1 MTFSYYREPDTTEL
15 EAKEAQRQRDLQSRN
30 QAFALADIKNQISN
44 EQTDKNVLTELG
56 KFSKSLKETGETL
69 LTKHIE
75 DQTAQAHLDYA
86 NREIKDST
94 VLDGVSESL
103 TNASRFANQ
112 VADDIEKEDGVG
124 SVAAE
129 EVRSRNPYY
138 VAAMQRLEIQNKAAN
153 TRMALEQAKEELTIV
168 GQDGKELTYDRITKA
183 ADQAQ
188 WIAEFKYQFIRENFA
203 NITPEAFQSLV
214 DEPMSAALKEHSVQ
228 WAISNAAAQKK
239 ERKELARIELE
250 SNVVNGSAAK
260 VVETVMNSLRA
271 RVSTREE
278 SAANLLAMATS
289 GALTTEMIREIE
301 EIKIPLRGG
310 GESTLMEQ
318 IGEAKWIEI
327 KQAYFKQLETEN
339 RNQETLEKNA
349 ELGAKK
355 MLQTALA
362 NGEAGPDGRFSRSWY
377 EDAQEVFFDEYG
389 FRSKELDQHM
399 QENAAEVP
407 FEKELTEKHTEEIR
421 RGTFD
426 RRLLDRLPPTVAS
439 TLRTLLKKPVN
450 AALEADV
457 KAQKNI
463 LKNVVNTAV
472 NPLPDGTQSPS
483 ALRMIQELYRR
494 FDEAMLVP
502 GTTPEAAQ
510 VQVKN
515 WFDTQSA
522 RKDIVFK
529 NQNGF
534 PSMEAKAKKVFANEK
549 ERLAQLKQI
558 QVDMQFKNFAEDET
572 AYLSNK
578 DLELKALD
586 LQRGINDFSDRD
598 VMVAKLLGY
607 SHPLLMYQDFASNT
621 KRGYQ
626 GPEMDIPPIIQVAED
641 TFSQESK
648 NLLFNNTSRNR
659 ALRSLTSEGVIS
671 SSSLPMRGAM
681 QGDFSE
687 ADSYGPGWGALSRVI
702 RYAEGTSGNAGYNT
716 MFTHKRFDGFGDHP
730 RQLQS
735 GGGYTSDAAGAY
747 QFLSTTWDGARNALG
762 LQDFSPA
769 SQEAG
774 ARHLTQKKRGV
785 NPDKVIESIDEFRQV
800 MDKLA
805 PEWASLPYSKTSPG
819 GFGNGSSYYGQGGKS
834 IEELWEIYQQSISRT
849 PR

>member
-15 EAKEAQRQRDLQSRN
+15 ESQEAQRQRDLQSRN
-30 QAFALADIKNQISN
+30 QAFALADIKTQITN
-44 EQTDKNVLTELG
+44 EQTDQNVLEELG
-56 KFSKSLKETGETL
+56 KFSKSLAETGETL

-86 NREIKDST
+86 NREVKDST

-153 TRMALEQAKEELTIV
+153 TRMALEQAKEELTII
-168 GQDGKELTYDRITKA
+168 GEDGEELTYDRITTA
-183 ADQAQ
+183 ADQAE
-188 WIAEFKYQFIRENFA
+188 WIAKFKYQFIRENFA
-203 NITPEAFQSLV
+203 NITGEAFQSLV
-214 DEPMSAALKEHSVQ
+214 DEPMAAALKQHSVQ
-228 WAISNAAAQKK
+228 WATSNAAARKA
-239 ERKELARIELE
+239 ERKELAQLELE
-250 SNVVNGSAAK
+250 SVVINGSAAK
-260 VVETVMNSLRA
+260 VVETSMNALRA
-271 RVSTREE
+271 KVSTREE
-278 SAANLLAMATS
+278 IAANLKTMATS
-289 GALTTEMIREIE
+289 GALTTAMIREIE
-301 EIKIPLRGG
+301 EIKIPLKGG
-310 GESTLMEQ
+310 GESTLMAQ
-318 IGEAKWIEI
+318 IGEAKWMEI
-327 KQAYFKQLETEN
+327 KQAFFAKEKQDADNELTIR
-339 RNQETLEKNA
+339 RNANFSAQ
-349 ELGAKK
+349 K
-355 MLQTALA
+355 MLEAAMA
-362 NGEAGPDGRFSRSWY
+362 NGEAGEDNRFSESWY
-377 EDAQEVFFDEYG
+377 EAAQEEFRKEYG
-389 FRSKELDQHM
+389 YRSTYLDEHKEKY
-399 QENAAEVP
+399 AAEVP
-407 FEKELTEKHTEEIR
+407 FEDDLIEKHREEIR

-426 RRLLDRLPPTVAS
+426 RRMLDRLPPRVAD
-439 TLRTLLKKPVN
+439 TLRTSLKQPVN
-450 AALEADV
+450 AALAADV
-457 KAQKNI
+457 KTQKNI
-463 LKNVVNTAV
+463 LKNAVNTAV
-472 NPLPDGTQSPS
+472 KPLPDGTQSPS
-483 ALRMIQELYRR
+483 ALRMQEHLNQM
-494 FDEAMLVP
+494 FEEKMLVP

-510 VQVKN
+510 VQTLA
-515 WFDTQSA
+515 WFNEQL
-522 RKDIVFK
+522 KDPDFK

-534 PSMEAKAKKVFANEK
+534 PSMEAKAKQVFANEK

-586 LQRGINDFSDRD
+586 LQRGITDFSDRD

-621 KRGYQ
+621 KRGYK

-671 SSSLPMRGAM
+671 NSSLPMRGAM

-687 ADSYGPGWGALSRVI
+687 ADSYGAGWGALSRVI

-735 GGGYTSDAAGAY
+735 SGSLTSDAAGAY
-747 QFLSTTWDGARNALG
+747 QFLSTTWDSARNSLG
-762 LQDFSPA
+762 LQDFSPT

-774 ARHLTQKKRGV
+774 ARHLTQKIRGV
-785 NPDKVIESIDEFRQV
+785 NPDRVIESIDEFRQV

-805 PEWASLPYSKTSPG
+805 PEWASLPYSKPSPR

>member
-15 EAKEAQRQRDLQSRN
+15 ESQEAQRQRDLQSRN
-30 QAFALADIKNQISN
+30 QAFALADIKTQITN
-44 EQTDKNVLTELG
+44 EQTDQNVLEELG
-56 KFSKSLKETGETL
+56 KFSKSLAETGGKL

-86 NREIKDST
+86 NREVKDST

-153 TRMALEQAKEELTIV
+153 TRMAIEQAKEELTII
-168 GQDGKELTYDRITKA
+168 GENGDELTFAEITLA
-183 ADQAQ
+183 ADQAE
-188 WIAEFKYQFIRENFA
+188 WIAKFKYQFIRENFA
-203 NITPEAFQSLV
+203 NITGEAFQSLV
-214 DEPMSAALKEHSVQ
+214 DEPMSAALKQHSVQ
-228 WAISNAAAQKK
+228 WATSNAAARKA
-239 ERKELARIELE
+239 ERKELALLELE
-250 SNVVNGSAAK
+250 SVVVGGSAAK
-260 VVETVMNSLRA
+260 VVETAMNALRA
-271 RVSTREE
+271 KVSTREE
-278 SAANLLAMATS
+278 LAANLKAMAAS
-289 GALTTEMIREIE
+289 GALTTAMIREIE
-301 EIKIPLRGG
+301 ENIKIPLKGG

-318 IGEAKWIEI
+318 IGEAKWLEI
-327 KQAYFKQLETEN
+327 KQAFFKKEKQDMDNELTLR
-339 RNQETLEKNA
+339 RNANLSAEKMVEA
-349 ELGAKK
+349 A
-355 MLQTALA
+355 MA
-362 NGEAGPDGRFSRSWY
+362 NGEAGEDDRFSDSWY
-377 EDAQEVFFDEYG
+377 EAAQEEFKKQYGYRSTYLDE
-389 FRSKELDQHM
+389 H
-399 QENAAEVP
+399 QEKYAAEVP
-407 FEKELTEKHTEEIR
+407 FEKDLLEKHREEIR

-426 RRLLDRLPPTVAS
+426 RRLLDRLPPRVAD
-439 TLRTLLKKPVN
+439 TLRTLLKQPAN
-450 AALEADV
+450 AALAADV

-502 GTTPEAAQ
+502 GTTPTAAQ
-510 VQVKN
+510 VQVKD

-522 RKDIVFK
+522 RTDIDFK

-534 PSMEAKAKKVFANEK
+534 PSMEAQAKKVIANEK

-558 QVDMQFKNFAEDET
+558 EVDMQFKNFAEDET

-586 LQRGINDFSDRD
+586 LQRGITDFSDKD

-621 KRGYQ
+621 KRGYK

-648 NLLFNNTSRNR
+648 NLLFKHSSQNR
-659 ALRSLTSEGVIS
+659 ALRALSSQGVVSDLPRRSRFAGEGERSFTGALTFQGNQQTYLDAAAAFEKAGFRIGEHS
-671 SSSLPMRGAM
+671 SFGGTAPVHAS
-681 QGDFSE
+681 
-687 ADSYGPGWGALSRVI
+687 DSYHNYDEAFDITHWEGTRAESIEKTRRLKEVVKGLGLFAEVLGPGDPGHDSHLHVGGLLRPITEEDI
-702 RYAEGTSGNAGYNT
+702 R
-716 MFTHKRFDGFGDHP
+716 
-730 RQLQS
+730 L
-735 GGGYTSDAAGAY
+735 
-747 QFLSTTWDGARNALG
+747 
-762 LQDFSPA
+762 
-769 SQEAG
+769 
-774 ARHLTQKKRGV
+774 
-785 NPDKVIESIDEFRQV
+785 I
-800 MDKLA
+800 
-805 PEWASLPYSKTSPG
+805 
-819 GFGNGSSYYGQGGKS
+819 
-834 IEELWEIYQQSISRT
+834 QSIN
-849 PR
+849 

>member
-15 EAKEAQRQRDLQSRN
+15 ESQEAQRQRDLLSRN
-30 QAFALADIKNQISN
+30 QAFALADIKTQITN
-44 EQTDKNVLTELG
+44 EQTDQNVLTELG
-56 KFSKSLKETGETL
+56 KFSKSLQETGETL

-86 NREIKDST
+86 NREFKDST

-153 TRMALEQAKEELTIV
+153 TRMALEQAKEEITII
-168 GQDGKELTYDRITKA
+168 GEDGEELTYAEITKA
-183 ADQAQ
+183 ADQAE
-188 WIAEFKYQFIRENFA
+188 WIAKFKYQFIRENFA
-203 NITPEAFQSLV
+203 NITGEAFQSLV
-214 DEPMSAALKEHSVQ
+214 DEPMSAALKQHSVQ
-228 WAISNAAAQKK
+228 WAISNAAARKA
-239 ERKELARIELE
+239 ERKELAQLELE
-250 SNVVNGSAAK
+250 SVVINGSAAK
-260 VVETVMNSLRA
+260 VVETSMNALRA
-271 RVSTREE
+271 KVSTREE
-278 SAANLLAMATS
+278 IAANF
-289 GALTTEMIREIE
+289 
-301 EIKIPLRGG
+301 KGG
-310 GESTLMEQ
+310 GESTLMAQ
-318 IGEAKWIEI
+318 IGEAKWMEI
-327 KQAYFKQLETEN
+327 KQAFFAKEKQDADNELTIR
-339 RNQETLEKNA
+339 RNANLSAQ
-349 ELGAKK
+349 K
-355 MLQTALA
+355 MVEAAMA
-362 NGEAGPDGRFSRSWY
+362 NGEAGEDNRFSDSWY
-377 EDAQEVFFDEYG
+377 EAAQEEFRKEYG
-389 FRSKELDQHM
+389 YRSTYLEEH
-399 QENAAEVP
+399 QEKYAAEVP
-407 FEKELTEKHTEEIR
+407 FEKDLLEKHREEIR
-421 RGTFD
+421 RGTFN
-426 RRLLDRLPPTVAS
+426 RRLLDRLPPRVAD
-439 TLRTLLKKPVN
+439 TLRTLLKDPVN
-450 AALEADV
+450 AALAADV
-457 KAQKNI
+457 KTQKNI
-463 LKNVVNTAV
+463 LKNAVNTAV
-472 NPLPDGTQSPS
+472 KPLPDGTQSPS
-483 ALRMIQELYRR
+483 ALRMQEHLNQM
-494 FDEAMLVP
+494 FEEKMLVP

-510 VQVKN
+510 VQTLA
-515 WFDTQSA
+515 WFNEQL
-522 RKDIVFK
+522 KDPEFK
-529 NQNGF
+529 NRNGF

-549 ERLAQLKQI
+549 ERLAQLKQLE
-558 QVDMQFKNFAEDET
+558 VDMQFKNFAEDET

-578 DLELKALD
+578 DLRLKALD
-586 LQRGINDFSDRD
+586 LQRGITDFSDKD

-607 SHPLLMYQDFASNT
+607 SHPLLMYQAFASNT

-641 TFSQESK
+641 IFSQESK

-671 SSSLPMRGAM
+671 SSSLPTRGAM

-702 RYAEGTSGNAGYNT
+702 RYAEGTSGKAGYNT

-735 GGGYTSDAAGAY
+735 SGRLTSDAAGAY
-747 QFLSTTWDGARNALG
+747 QFLSTTWDSARNSLG

-785 NPDKVIESIDEFRQV
+785 NPDRVIETIDEFRQV

-805 PEWASLPYSKTSPG
+805 PEWASLPYSKPSPR